1 MTRIQFRILN
11 SIGGLCAALILANLA
26 MATSNGT
33 LNQSVA
39 TTQGQFTQAQRIQNT
54 TQSLVQRVAQA
65 GQNEPVLRELLV
77 RHNFTVD
84 LNSGSP
90 PKATP

>member
-1 MTRIQFRILN
+1 MTRTQFRILN

-26 MATSNGT
+26 MSTSNGT
-33 LNQSVA
+33 LNRSVA
-39 TTQGQFTQAQRIQNT
+39 TTQGRFTQAQQIQNT

-65 GQNEPVLRELLV
+65 GQNEPVLRELLL

-84 LNSGSP
+84 LNSGIP